1 MSLWKRG
8 RQYWTDF
15 AVAGK
20 RYRKRLG
27 TTNLQV
33 AKRRE
38 RELLEGAG
46 RGQLSANEQGPKRLS
61 GAIEAY
67 LAAKRM
73 RCSPRTIEI
82 EEERLSLVKRIFV
95 EVSLYSL
102 TEARN

>member
-27 TTNLQV
+27 TTNLQI

-38 RELLEGAG
+38 RELIEGAG
-46 RGQLSANEQGPKRLS
+46 RGQLSPNEQGPKRLS
-61 GAIEAY
+61 AAIEAY

-73 RCSPRTIEI
+73 RCLPRTIQI
-82 EEERLSLVKRIFV
+82 EKEPLSMLKTHFDDVPP
-95 EVSLYSL
+95 
-102 TEARN
+102 